1 MKNLKKYQLSALLI
15 VVSFTVNAQNGSTA
29 ISLPW
34 GIRDTIF
41 MPVVN
46 YNGEFLPYR
55 ELDNVYV
62 SNLSPSR
69 LSQAIAEYDRL
80 RRAVYFTYPYARTAG
95 YTLNDVAANLVGKS
109 KAERKIYI
117 KTREKELKKEFTDP
131 VTNMTVYQGK
141 ILMKLINRQT
151 GNNCYEI
158 VKEYRGSLNA
168 RMYQTVAFFFG
179 GNLRQEYD
187 YVNDHTDRQIE
198 NIVKEIDGVWY
209 NNPSRPMVSNSY

>member
-1 MKNLKKYQLSALLI
+1 MKVLKKYQLSIFLI
-15 VVSFTVNAQNGSTA
+15 VVSFGANAQNGSTS
-29 ISLPW
+29 ITLPW

-41 MPVVN
+41 TPVVN

-62 SNLSPSR
+62 SKLSPEQ
-69 LSQAIAEYDRL
+69 LAEAIAAYNRL
-80 RRAVYFTYPYARTAG
+80 RNAVYATYGYARTAG

-109 KAERKIYI
+109 KSQRKAYI
-117 KTREKELKKEFTDP
+117 KSREKELKKEFSDP
-131 VTNMTVYQGK
+131 LSNLTVYHGK

-187 YVNDHTDRQIE
+187 YVNDNTDRQIE

-209 NNPSRPMVSNSY
+209 NNPSRPLVSGR

>member
-1 MKNLKKYQLSALLI
+1 MKDLKKYQLSLFFVIA
-15 VVSFTVNAQNGSTA
+15 SFAANAQNGSTS
-29 ISLPW
+29 ITLPW

-62 SNLSPSR
+62 SKLSPEQ
-69 LSQAIAEYDRL
+69 LAEAIAAYNRL
-80 RRAVYFTYPYARTAG
+80 RNAVYATYGYARTAG
-95 YTLNDVAANLVGKS
+95 YTLNDVAANLAGKS
-109 KAERKIYI
+109 KSQRKAYI
-117 KTREKELKKEFTDP
+117 KSREKELKKEFSDP
-131 VTNMTVYQGK
+131 LTNLTVYQGK
-141 ILMKLINRQT
+141 VLMKLISRQT

-158 VKEYRGSLNA
+158 VKEHRGSLNA

-179 GNLRQEYD
+179 GNLRQDYD
-187 YVNDHTDRQIE
+187 HINDNTDRQIE

-209 NNPSRPMVSNSY
+209 NNPSRPLVSGR